1 VEVSDLSYLYQ
12 FLGWILEGID
22 WVVFHTLG
30 IHNVGICIIL
40 FTFIVYLI
48 MFPLNAKQQKSSR
61 LMTKINPEI
70 LAIQEKYKGK
80 KDNESMMRQQAE
92 TQEIYNKYGVS
103 PFGGCLPLIISM
115 PIIFALYGVIREVT
129 KYAPSLEGATGFL
142 GLDLSQ
148 TPTQYASTT
157 KWAYLIPVLA
167 VVFQFLNSQIL
178 QAKSKNEKGK
188 KNKNTQQDSMQQ
200 SMKMMNYFMPLMSG
214 FFALSFSMG
223 IGLYWIAA
231 SIFRI
236 GQTIIINRQV
246 DKISLDDLVEKNKE
260 KAAKKSKKRKQM
272 NEQMEMY
279 AKQRTSSIKTA
290 AGYQNKETADK
301 NDVKKPSYNTTNTNY
316 EKGSIGAYAHM
327 LDGDKEKDK

>member
-1 VEVSDLSYLYQ
+1 MSYLYQ

-157 KWAYLIPVLA
+157 KWAYMIPVLA

-260 KAAKKSKKRKQM
+260 KAARKSKKRKQM

-316 EKGSIGAYAHM
+316 EKGSIGSYAHM

>member
-1 VEVSDLSYLYQ
+1 MSYLYQ

-92 TQEIYNKYGVS
+92 TQEICNKYGVS

-157 KWAYLIPVLA
+157 KWAYMIPVLA

-290 AGYQNKETADK
+290 AGYQNKETVDK

-316 EKGSIGAYAHM
+316 EKGSIGSYAHM

>member
-1 VEVSDLSYLYQ
+1 MSYLYQ

-157 KWAYLIPVLA
+157 KWAYMIPVLA

-290 AGYQNKETADK
+290 AGYQNKEAADK

-316 EKGSIGAYAHM
+316 EKGSIGSYAHM

>member
-1 VEVSDLSYLYQ
+1 MEVSELSYLYQ

-157 KWAYLIPVLA
+157 KWAYMIPVLA

-290 AGYQNKETADK
+290 AGYQNKETVDK
-301 NDVKKPSYNTTNTNY
+301 NDVKKPSYNTINTNY
-316 EKGSIGAYAHM
+316 EKGSIGSYAHM

>member
-1 VEVSDLSYLYQ
+1 MSYLYQ

-157 KWAYLIPVLA
+157 KWAYMIPVLA

-316 EKGSIGAYAHM
+316 EKGSIGSYAHM

>member
-1 VEVSDLSYLYQ
+1 MSYLYQ

-103 PFGGCLPLIISM
+103 PFDGCLPLIISM

-157 KWAYLIPVLA
+157 KWAYMIPVLA

-290 AGYQNKETADK
+290 AGYQNKETVDK

-316 EKGSIGAYAHM
+316 EKGSIGSYAHM

>member
-1 VEVSDLSYLYQ
+1 MSYLYQ

-148 TPTQYASTT
+148 TPTQYSSTT

-178 QAKSKNEKGK
+178 QAS
-188 KNKNTQQDSMQQ
+188 
-200 SMKMMNYFMPLMSG
+200 
-214 FFALSFSMG
+214 
-223 IGLYWIAA
+223 
-231 SIFRI
+231 
-236 GQTIIINRQV
+236 
-246 DKISLDDLVEKNKE
+246 
-260 KAAKKSKKRKQM
+260 
-272 NEQMEMY
+272 
-279 AKQRTSSIKTA
+279 KTA
-290 AGYQNKETADK
+290 CSK
-301 NDVKKPSYNTTNTNY
+301 V
-316 EKGSIGAYAHM
+316 
-327 LDGDKEKDK
+327 

>member
-1 VEVSDLSYLYQ
+1 MSYVYQ

-92 TQEIYNKYGVS
+92 TQEICNKYGVS

-157 KWAYLIPVLA
+157 KWAYMIPVLA

-290 AGYQNKETADK
+290 AGYQNKETVDK

-316 EKGSIGAYAHM
+316 EKGSIGSYAHM

>member
-1 VEVSDLSYLYQ
+1 MSYLYQ

-157 KWAYLIPVLA
+157 KWAYMIPVLA

-316 EKGSIGAYAHM
+316 ETGSIGSYAHM

>member
-1 VEVSDLSYLYQ
+1 MSYLYQ

-157 KWAYLIPVLA
+157 KWAYMIPVLA

-290 AGYQNKETADK
+290 AGYQNKETVDK
-301 NDVKKPSYNTTNTNY
+301 NDVKKPSYNTINTNY
-316 EKGSIGAYAHM
+316 EKGSIGSYAHM
-327 LDGDKEKDK
+327 LDGDKEKDN

>member
-1 VEVSDLSYLYQ
+1 MSYLYQ

-157 KWAYLIPVLA
+157 KWAYMIPVLA

-200 SMKMMNYFMPLMSG
+200 SMKMMNYFIPLMSG

-316 EKGSIGAYAHM
+316 EKGSIGSYAHM

>member
-1 VEVSDLSYLYQ
+1 MSYLYQ

-157 KWAYLIPVLA
+157 KWAYMIPVLA

-290 AGYQNKETADK
+290 AGYQNKETVDK
-301 NDVKKPSYNTTNTNY
+301 NDVKKPSYNTINTNY
-316 EKGSIGAYAHM
+316 EKGSIGSYAHM

>member
-1 VEVSDLSYLYQ
+1 MSYLYQ

-157 KWAYLIPVLA
+157 KWAYMIPVLA

-188 KNKNTQQDSMQQ
+188 KNKNIQQDSMQQ

-290 AGYQNKETADK
+290 AGYQNKETVDK

-316 EKGSIGAYAHM
+316 EKGSIGSYAHM

>member
-1 VEVSDLSYLYQ
+1 MEVSELSYLYQ

-157 KWAYLIPVLA
+157 KWAYMIPVLA

-290 AGYQNKETADK
+290 AGYQNKETVDK

-316 EKGSIGAYAHM
+316 EKGSIGSYAHM

>member
-1 VEVSDLSYLYQ
+1 MSYLYQ

-157 KWAYLIPVLA
+157 KWAYMIPVLA

-290 AGYQNKETADK
+290 AGYQNKETVDK

-316 EKGSIGAYAHM
+316 EKGSIGSYAHM

>member
-1 VEVSDLSYLYQ
+1 MSYLYQ

-92 TQEIYNKYGVS
+92 SQEIYNKYGVS

-157 KWAYLIPVLA
+157 KWAYMIPVLA

-316 EKGSIGAYAHM
+316 EKGSIGSYAHM

>member
-1 VEVSDLSYLYQ
+1 MSYLYQ

-48 MFPLNAKQQKSSR
+48 MYPLNAKQQKSSR

-157 KWAYLIPVLA
+157 KWAYMIPVLA

-316 EKGSIGAYAHM
+316 EKGSIGSYAHM